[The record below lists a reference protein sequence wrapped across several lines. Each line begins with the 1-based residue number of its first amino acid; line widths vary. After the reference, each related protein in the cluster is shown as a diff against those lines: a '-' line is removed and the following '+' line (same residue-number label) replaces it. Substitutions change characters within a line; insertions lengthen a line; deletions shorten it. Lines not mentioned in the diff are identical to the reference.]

1 MIGKGFFN
9 SLHADGKT
17 KFNMDIGNLYKLKF
31 APKKEPDSP
40 GSRRMKGQIFTA
52 LVLDFIKKEGETA
65 VVLEWKDV
73 PVGVVNVKD
82 KKQTLPHPH
91 FVADYQILK
100 P

>member
-1 MIGKGFFN
+1 MRV
-9 SLHADGKT
+9 T
-17 KFNMDIGNLYKLKF
+17 LKYELILNTCCK
-31 APKKEPDSP
+31 ATTLPNIY
-40 GSRRMKGQIFTA
+40 MHVYTLKGQIFTA
-52 LVLDFIKKEGETA
+52 LVLDFIKKEGKTA

-82 KKQTLPHPH
+82 KKQTLPHSH